1 MKLFTTILTFVFLCS
16 VNALALKDDKALV
29 LYLPFDE
36 GSGDMAMDASESN
49 LEATLN
55 GATWSTDGKIGSC
68 IHLQSADHYV
78 EIGAVDELDI
88 TGEITIQA
96 WFYPEQSQND
106 SNLMGRRTPGNKGGY
121 VLQWSAEF
129 TGSPQIE
136 TWIDI
141 AGYKGT
147 RNMQTI
153 KPELEEWH
161 HVASTYDGEKVRQY
175 IDGELDVE
183 IDAPAG
189 NITSVDAVFRIG
201 KSQTNLGSMIGFVDE
216 VAVYNRALSADEI
229 KQDMNDGVLFD
240 VTPNGKLATTWAN
253 LKLFIQ

>member
-1 MKLFTTILTFVFLCS
+1 MKLITTFLIFVLIFS
-16 VNALALKDDKALV
+16 ANAWALKDDKALV

-68 IHLQSADHYV
+68 IHLESAEHYV
-78 EIGAVDELDI
+78 EIEDVDELDI
-88 TGEITIQA
+88 TGEITIQT
-96 WFYPEQSQND
+96 WFFPKESQND
-106 SNLMGRRTPGNKGGY
+106 SNLMGRRTSGNKGGY
-121 VLQWSAEF
+121 VLQWSSEF

-147 RNMQTI
+147 RDKQTI

-201 KSQTNLGSMIGFVDE
+201 KSQTSLGGAIGYVDE
-216 VAVYNRALSADEI
+216 VAIYNRALSADEI
-229 KQDMNDGVLFD
+229 KQDMDEGVLFD

-253 LKLFIQ
+253 LKLFIR